1 MSSLSSS
8 APSPAWLT
16 ELQSLLLNTD
26 TVQEFL
32 DELARLTVQ
41 ELPEGSSCG
50 VTVRQ
55 HGWPL
60 TLASSDA
67 LTRQIDQLQYEHG
80 EGPCLD
86 ALSSGVLNYVVDT
99 ATEQRWP
106 SFCRDA
112 HAQGV
117 RSCLSLP
124 LDSPTGVLGAYNLY
138 STHLDGFAENMW
150 PQLEGLAGTA
160 AGALAIAV
168 KLADQTQLSDD
179 LRHALTSRSVID
191 QAIGIMMAQQ
201 RCDAS
206 GAFDLLR
213 QASQNRNTKLRE
225 LAAEIVTAVGGHS
238 QEPGTFQPRN

>member
-16 ELQSLLLNTD
+16 ELQSLLLNTA
-26 TVQEFL
+26 TVQECL

-67 LTRQIDQLQYEHG
+67 LTRRIDQLQCDHG

-86 ALSSGVLNYVVDT
+86 ALSSGVPNYVVDT

-138 STHLDGFAENMW
+138 STHLDGFSENMW
-150 PQLEGLAGTA
+150 A
-160 AGALAIAV
+160 
-168 KLADQTQLSDD
+168 
-179 LRHALTSRSVID
+179 
-191 QAIGIMMAQQ
+191 
-201 RCDAS
+201 
-206 GAFDLLR
+206 
-213 QASQNRNTKLRE
+213 
-225 LAAEIVTAVGGHS
+225 AVGGVGGHRRWCTGHRREAGRS
-238 QEPGTFQPRN
+238 DAAVRRSASRIDVTVGGRPGHRDHHGPAAL